1 MIIFFKEGQSILV
14 LFSKKDK
21 IKKNDIQEFGIEMIK
36 KCVPKGILVLLLY
49 NNYLN
54 IIF

>member
-1 MIIFFKEGQSILV
+1 MIIFLKEGQSILV

-36 KCVPKGILVLLLY
+36 KCVPKGILVY